1 MQSNK
6 HYRGQTRNCSTF
18 AKEGVKAASGQEV
31 DGSIMWV
38 DTPNA
43 LFQDTKKLDV
53 NILKDEMDDDE
64 IRN

>member
-1 MQSNK
+1 MIYENRP
-6 HYRGQTRNCSTF
+6 HDLN
-18 AKEGVKAASGQEV
+18 
-31 DGSIMWV
+31 DL